1 VLGRIDTA
9 NRSFI
14 ALLALVIAASLVAGL
29 IGCCVIG
36 VVLYRFGND
45 GLNAVD
51 KAGTVPALVL
61 LGLFGAGA
69 VLGSRTLRRQ
79 AAGTARLTRRVRRH
93 TRTPLP
99 ARLTTIAAAYE
110 LAGRVD
116 LIDTPEPCSF
126 TYGLVRPRV
135 AVSTG
140 LLERVDDDELA
151 AVLTHERYHV
161 TNRDPAKVF
170 LTRTLPRA
178 FPYLPVLGALHE
190 RYLTSRELAADRR
203 AIDRC
208 GPRPLTGAL
217 LKVVSGPAWADL
229 RSAAAIGGDEALE
242 ARVTQLEH
250 RAEPPAAPLGR
261 ARLAL
266 SGLGGASLVWSVGAT
281 LAAFGGPAQLMRTLC
296 TG

>member
-1 VLGRIDTA
+1 LARIDTA

-45 GLNAVD
+45 GLRAID
-51 KAGTVPALVL
+51 KPGTVPALVL
-61 LGLFGAGA
+61 LGLFGAGTI
-69 VLGSRTLRRQ
+69 LGTRTLRRQ
-79 AAGTARLTRRVRRH
+79 AAGTARLTRRVHRH

-99 ARLTTIAAAYE
+99 ARLASMAVAHD
-110 LAGRVD
+110 LAERVD

-151 AVLTHERYHV
+151 AVLAHERYHV
-161 TNRDPAKVF
+161 TNWDPAKVF

-178 FPYLPVLGALHE
+178 FPYLPVLDALHA

-217 LKVVSGPAWADL
+217 LKVVAGPEWADL

-242 ARVTQLEH
+242 ARVTQLER

-266 SGLGGASLVWSVGAT
+266 SGLGGAALVWSVTAT

-296 TG
+296 TRG